1 MKPKVVV
8 IIVIW
13 NGVEDTLECLRSLLQ
28 DGYPNFEIVIVDN
41 GSTDGSAE
49 TLREKKFPVRILSA
63 AGNLGFTGGNNLGLA
78 EAQRLGARYAFL
90 LNNDTTLEPG
100 AIGALVE
107 TAEARGGIGICAPVM
122 HYFDDPSRI
131 WFAGAQLSLP
141 RAEALHDGAL
151 HPNRSSA
158 PYHTPWVSGC
168 AMLVRMVAVEQ
179 VGGFDDRF
187 FLTWEDVDWCVRM
200 RAEGWLVMVVPKAR
214 IFHKCARS
222 GMRLKGIR
230 SYYAVRNSLL
240 LAAKHAGFGY
250 CSALLYVLARH
261 LRGALRGHSQERRE
275 IFNTIMEG
283 LRDHLL
289 GRYGC
294 RSDPPKILKTG
305 METTYKRT
313 QKDLQKRGVDAVR
326 AGRQES

>member
-13 NGVEDTLECLRSLLQ
+13 NGIEDTLECLRSLLQ

-41 GSTDGSAE
+41 GSSDGSAE
-49 TLREKKFPVRILSA
+49 TLLEKKFPVRILSA
-63 AGNLGFTGGNNLGLA
+63 AFNLGFTGGNNLGLA
-78 EAQRLGARYAFL
+78 EAQRMGARYAFL
-90 LNNDTTLEPG
+90 LNNDTTLERG

-107 TAEARGGIGICAPVM
+107 AAEAREGIGICAPVM
-122 HYFDDPSRI
+122 HYFDEPSRI
-131 WFAGAQLSLP
+131 WFAGAQLSLS

-168 AMLVRMVAVEQ
+168 AMLVRMVAMEQ

-200 RAEGWLVMVVPKAR
+200 RTEGWFVMVIPKAR

-250 CSALLYVLARH
+250 CSALFFVLARH
-261 LRGALRGHSQERRE
+261 LRGAFREYPQERRE
-275 IFNTIMEG
+275 VLNTTLEG
-283 LRDHLL
+283 LRDHVL

-294 RSDPPKILKTG
+294 RPSPQKALKAG
-305 METTYKRT
+305 EKTTRKGSL
-313 QKDLQKRGVDAVR
+313 KHLEKRGNDAIQ
-326 AGRQES
+326 AERQEF